1 MFSSV
6 KLCALCGEG
15 FVPCQIGRHAGRE
28 TKRLRG
34 IRGPNLLSRK
44 NGIALMLGVAAGI
57 AVLMLRLPPLPQSA
71 SYHHFADQRGWLGI
85 PNFWNVVSNVP
96 FAVVGISG
104 LAFIRHN
111 AQSDVPRQTFIDP
124 RERWPYI
131 GIFAGLV
138 LTAFG
143 SAYYHWAT
151 NNAHLVWDRLP
162 MTIVFGS
169 MVAALVVERIGVEVG
184 LKLLPIFVLIGAG
197 SVLQW
202 YWDELHGHGDMRL
215 YAAIQ
220 IYSALALL
228 LAMLLRPRYSGASA
242 FVAVFGFYVLAK
254 IFEET
259 DRPIYAHGHVISGHT
274 LKHVAVAAAGY
285 WILRMLQQ
293 RVPCPAEF
301 IAR

>member
-1 MFSSV
+1 
-6 KLCALCGEG
+6 
-15 FVPCQIGRHAGRE
+15 
-28 TKRLRG
+28 
-34 IRGPNLLSRK
+34 
-44 NGIALMLGVAAGI
+44 MLGVAAGM

-71 SYHHFADQRGWLGI
+71 SYHQFADERAWLGI

-96 FAVVGISG
+96 FAVVGILG
-104 LAFIRHN
+104 LAFIRN
-111 AQSDVPRQTFIDP
+111 DGQSDSPPQAFTDP

-143 SAYYHWAT
+143 SAYYHWAPD
-151 NNAHLVWDRLP
+151 NAHLVWDRLP

-169 MVAALVVERIGVEVG
+169 MVAALVVERISVEVG

-228 LAMLLRPRYSGASA
+228 LAMLLSPRYTRGSA

-254 IFEET
+254 VFEES
-259 DRPIYAHGHVISGHT
+259 DRLIYAQGHVISGHT
-274 LKHVAVAAAGY
+274 LKHVAAAGAGY

-301 IAR
+301 IAH